1 VSFRSIL
8 VVFLVVVLGGA
19 TVLTFR
25 RCERGAPSVAAPDA
39 LSLGREPKTLVLD
52 VADDGSGL
60 RSLAVELVLPAGATP
75 LLQKSW
81 PGGLLSGGETQP
93 TQERIEVPVDPKG
106 LGLKDGAATLRVRA
120 RDWSWSG
127 FFAGNETVAEL
138 PLTIDLKPPRV
149 AVENGQTY
157 LQRAGSGLAV
167 YTVSDDTVRDGVD
180 VSGEFYPGAPYPGS
194 DPSQHRRL
202 AFFAIPRDGAR
213 DPVIRVVAEDA
224 AGNRTAQ
231 GWQTFFKEREFM
243 EISLNLPPSF
253 FTNKVAELAAARDVD
268 ASDLVRAFQEINSKG
283 RQADEAR
290 VREIVKDTRPEK
302 LWDGAFQQLAN
313 SKVTSHFAERRSY
326 FVEGNQISEATH
338 YGFDLATTAHGP
350 ITASNSGRVIFA
362 DDLGIYGGCV
372 VIDHGFGVTSLY
384 GHLSRIDVAPGD
396 TVAKGQTIGLSGAT
410 GLAGGDHLHFA
421 ILVRDTYVDPVEWWD
436 PKWIREKI
444 DALLVAPASPAPAA
458 EAAPVP
464 AAAPGAPA
472 PAAAAPA
479 AGAATPAP

>member
-1 VSFRSIL
+1 MGFRSIL

-19 TVLTFR
+19 IVLTFR
-25 RCERGAPSVAAPDA
+25 RCERGAPTIAAPEA
-39 LSLGREPKTLVLD
+39 LFLGHEPKSLVLD

-60 RSLAVELVLPAGATP
+60 RSLSVELVLPAGATP
-75 LLQKSW
+75 LLERSW
-81 PGGLLSGGETQP
+81 PGGLLSGGEAQP
-93 TQERIEVPVDPKG
+93 TEERIEIPVDPKD
-106 LGLKDGAATLRVRA
+106 LALRDGAATLRVRA
-120 RDWSWSG
+120 RDWSWSS
-127 FFAGNETVAEL
+127 FFSGNETVADL
-138 PLTIDLKPPRV
+138 PLTIDLRPPRV
-149 AVENGQTY
+149 AIENGQTY
-157 LQRAGSGLAV
+157 LQRAGTGLVV
-167 YTVSDDTVRDGVD
+167 YSVSEDTVKDGVD
-180 VSGEFYPGAPYPGS
+180 VSGEFYPGSPYPGS

-213 DPVIRVVAEDA
+213 NPVIRVVAEDA

-243 EISLNLPPSF
+243 RVSLNLPPAF

-268 ASDLVRAFQEINSKG
+268 TGDLVRAFQEINSQG

-290 VREIVKDTRPEK
+290 VREIVKDTVPEK

-326 FVEGNQISEATH
+326 FVEGNEISQATH

-384 GHLSRIDVAPGD
+384 GHLSRIDVKPGER
-396 TVAKGQTIGLSGAT
+396 VAKGQTLGLSGST

-421 ILVRDTYVDPVEWWD
+421 MLVRDTYVDPVEWWD
-436 PKWIREKI
+436 PKWIREKVE
-444 DALLVAPASPAPAA
+444 ALLVAPAS
-458 EAAPVP
+458 
-464 AAAPGAPA
+464 AAPGAPA
-472 PAAAAPA
+472 GAAPP
-479 AGAATPAP
+479 GP